1 MQPPRHILWDWNGTL
16 QDDVRA
22 AVNGINLLLRERKMP
37 EVSIERHRE
46 LFTIPVR
53 RYYEALGF
61 SLEKENWDEMAS
73 QFIEA
78 FASDPTARL
87 FPETRPALA
96 CLSAHDVDMYVVT
109 SGEQDRVGRLLQER
123 GIREFFTDIV
133 GLSDPG
139 AGSKVARAHA
149 LMEAHRI
156 RPADTC
162 MIGDTSHDK
171 EVADAVGCSCILLA
185 SGYESRQ
192 RLETLGCPVLDGIG
206 EVPSFLGYGA

>member
-61 SLEKENWDEMAS
+61 SLENENWDEMAS

-78 FASDPTARL
+78 FASDPSAHL
-87 FPETRPALA
+87 FPETRPALSR
-96 CLSAHDVDMYVVT
+96 LSAHGMDMYVVT
-109 SGEQDRVGRLLQER
+109 AGEQDRVDRLLRER
-123 GIREFFTDIV
+123 DIREFFTDIV

-139 AGSKVARAHA
+139 AGSKIDRARA
-149 LMEAHRI
+149 LMDAR
-156 RPADTC
+156 RLSPAETC
-162 MIGDTSHDK
+162 VIGDTDHDK
-171 EVADAVGCSCILLA
+171 DVADAVGCRCILLA
-185 SGYESRQ
+185 SGYQSRQ
-192 RLETLGCPVLDGIG
+192 RLEQLGCPVLDGIG
-206 EVPSFLGYGA
+206 DVPAYLGC